1 MKYARISTI
10 ALLVT
15 SVAGSVTL
23 AQTAVTTPINN
34 WSYQR
39 HSSTATEG
47 FLRGTATVIQATGQK
62 NYLDSIANVNH
73 QEAQRRRI
81 ENSNLY
87 VKTYFENKEIN
98 RQYRAK
104 YASAPPTKE
113 RWARITAAALPDR
126 LTESQYDPTTG
137 KLVWPHI
144 LRDEEYTAF
153 RNRIDELFASRSPD
167 SSGDGSPSQRE
178 IANLID
184 GMKMLLKTNI
194 ETVSLSQYGNAKMF
208 LLSLD
213 YEAQLP
219 LDNAPRT

>member
-1 MKYARISTI
+1 MKYARITTI

-15 SVAGSVTL
+15 SVAGSFAV

-47 FLRGTATVIQATGQK
+47 FLRGTATVIQAAGQK
-62 NYLDSIANVNH
+62 NYLDSIASVNH
-73 QEAQRRRI
+73 QEALRRRI

-98 RQYRAK
+98 RQYREK
-104 YASAPPTKE
+104 YASAPPSAE
-113 RWARITAAALPDR
+113 RWARITAASLPDR

-153 RNRIDELFASRSPD
+153 RDRINELFASRSPNNC
-167 SSGDGSPSQRE
+167 GDGSPSQRE

-184 GMKMLLKTNI
+184 GMKMLLKSNI
-194 ETVSLSQYGNAKMF
+194 DTVSLSQYGNAKMF
-208 LLSLD
+208 LMSLD

-219 LDNAPRT
+219 LDHSPRT